1 MTLGTGGQPVDDG
14 EPNPRGLW
22 QVGLG
27 AVLAV
32 LAPLAGFLG
41 GTMAAP
47 GDEIF
52 DVEALLAWLIA
63 GLLVGGIGVLV
74 AILGGLRW
82 FRANRGR
89 ALF

>member
-1 MTLGTGGQPVDDG
+1 MALGTGSQPVDDG
-14 EPNPRGLW
+14 PDPRGLW

-27 AVLAV
+27 GVLAV

-41 GTMAAP
+41 GTMAGP

-52 DVEALLAWLIA
+52 DIDALLAWLIG
-63 GLLVGGIGVLV
+63 GLLVGGVGVLV

-82 FRANRGR
+82 YRANQGR
-89 ALF
+89 DVF